1 MTILN
6 LPDLLDPDQ
15 RKDKRKNNK
24 RKIQQ
29 MTARFWCILRPL
41 ITPADEQTGSQT
53 PLGSEDTVFHYSANF
68 FNRNDFRLR
77 LSPLFLHRGIARG

>member
-6 LPDLLDPDQ
+6 FPDLLDPDK

-41 ITPADEQTGSQT
+41 ITPADERRDPKPPWEARIRFSTIPQTFSTAMIFACG
-53 PLGSEDTVFHYSANF
+53 
-68 FNRNDFRLR
+68 
-77 LSPLFLHRGIARG
+77 